1 MTVHPPPAPL
11 PDPYRSRPATAAD
24 AFVVHQLVA
33 ACERERLGR
42 IRTGQDAV
50 AADLRRPGLN
60 PAMDTLLVHTPTGAV
75 AGRAW
80 VHGGRQCRIDVHPEH
95 RGRGLGAALL
105 VWAEARARQ
114 AGGRRLAQTVC
125 DGDRA
130 AAVLLRSRGY
140 SPFVTQWLLEIAMPT
155 EPAAGPEPPEGVTVR
170 PFRTGDERAAYRLT
184 EDAFA
189 EWQKRRKPYG
199 EWARLTVERDTFA
212 PEVSS
217 VAFAGGHLVGAV
229 LALDVPGAGEG
240 YIDRVAVRADH
251 RNRGLAGLLLRETF
265 RGFHRSGRR
274 VCTLWTHSRTGALSL
289 YERAGMTV
297 RHSSTVF
304 GKDLPQE

>member
-1 MTVHPPPAPL
+1 MTDHPPPAPL

-24 AFVVHQLVA
+24 AFVVHRLVA

-42 IRTGQDAV
+42 IRTGLDAV

-60 PAMDTLLVHTPTGAV
+60 PAMDTLLVHAPSGAV

-80 VHGGRQCRIDVHPEH
+80 VHGGRRCRIDVHPGH

-114 AGGRRLAQTVC
+114 VGGRRLAQTVC

-130 AAVLLRSRGY
+130 AVVLLRSRGY
-140 SPFVTQWLLEIAMPT
+140 SPFVTQWLLEITLLT
-155 EPAAGPEPPEGVTVR
+155 EPAVPEPPEGVTVR
-170 PFRTGDERAAYRLT
+170 PFRSGDERAAHQLT

-189 EWQKRRKPYG
+189 EWQKRRKPYE

-217 VAFAGGHLVGAV
+217 VAFAGGHMVGAV
-229 LALDVPGAGEG
+229 LALDVPGADEG

-265 RGFHRSGRR
+265 RGFHGGGQR